1 MNNISHENSSFYNM
15 LLKESNNIGI
25 KLNNEQILKFEKYKK
40 LLVSWNEK
48 INLTAITD
56 DEGIVLKH
64 FIDCLEIVKYIDE
77 GKKIIDV
84 GTGAGF
90 PGIVIAIF
98 FNGKVEVT
106 LIDALNKRINFLQE
120 VIKELE
126 LKNVIVEHARAEEI
140 GSKEN
145 YREKYDYAVSRAV
158 APLNV
163 LLEFDT
169 PFLKIGGKCLLLKG
183 SNIEEEIKFL
193 WSKGIA
199 TINSCCG
206 HDKLPPTV
214 VVLEEDELRMREL
227 GYQSLPIS
235 THVFILKSWLTKP
248 K

>member
-1 MNNISHENSSFYNM
+1 METKFKELASKLNITLSDAEVDKFFLYKKI
-15 LLKESNNIGI
+15 LKE
-25 KLNNEQILKFEKYKK
+25 
-40 LLVSWNEK
+40 WNEK
-48 INLTAITD
+48 INLTAII
-56 DEGIVLKH
+56 EPNEIILKH
-64 FIDCLEIVKYIDE
+64 FIDSLTIYKDIPNKLSVV
-77 GKKIIDV
+77 DV

-120 VIKELE
+120 VIKELQ

-183 SNIEEEIKFL
+183 SNIEEEIKL
-193 WSKGIA
+193 SKSA
-199 TINSCCG
+199 LNVLNCKINNKYKYCYTYNDEIYNRYVVEIIKN
-206 HDKLPPTV
+206 DKT
-214 VVLEEDELRMREL
+214 
-227 GYQSLPIS
+227 SLKYPRIYGK
-235 THVFILKSWLTKP
+235 IKKNPL
-248 K
+248 

>member
-1 MNNISHENSSFYNM
+1 MNNISHENSPFYNM

-25 KLNNEQILKFEKYKK
+25 KLNNEQILKFEKYKN

-64 FIDCLEIVKYIDE
+64 FIDCLEIVKY
-77 GKKIIDV
+77 V

-120 VIKELE
+120 VIKKLE

-183 SNIEEEIKFL
+183 SNVEEEIKL
-193 WSKGIA
+193 SKNA
-199 TINSCCG
+199 LNVLNCKINNKYKYCYTYNDEIYSRYVVEIIKN
-206 HDKLPPTV
+206 DKT
-214 VVLEEDELRMREL
+214 
-227 GYQSLPIS
+227 SLKYPRIYGK
-235 THVFILKSWLTKP
+235 IKKNPL
-248 K
+248 

>member
-1 MNNISHENSSFYNM
+1 MSNISHENSSFYNM

-25 KLNNEQILKFEKYKK
+25 KLNNEQIVKFEKYKN

-98 FNGKVEVT
+98 FNRKVEVT

-145 YREKYDYAVSRAV
+145 YREKYDYAVSNIEVEIKLSKNA
-158 APLNV
+158 LNV
-163 LLEFDT
+163 LNCKINNKYKYCYTYNNEIYNRYVVEIIKNDKT
-169 PFLKIGGKCLLLKG
+169 SLKYPRIYGK
-183 SNIEEEIKFL
+183 IKKNPL
-193 WSKGIA
+193 
-199 TINSCCG
+199 
-206 HDKLPPTV
+206 
-214 VVLEEDELRMREL
+214 
-227 GYQSLPIS
+227 
-235 THVFILKSWLTKP
+235 
-248 K
+248 

>member
-1 MNNISHENSSFYNM
+1 MEENEFKEKMQEKSKILGFDFSVEQISKFYKYMNM
-15 LLKESNNIGI
+15 LIE
-25 KLNNEQILKFEKYKK
+25 
-40 LLVSWNEK
+40 WNEK
-48 INLTAITD
+48 INLTAII
-56 DEGIVLKH
+56 EPNEIILKH
-64 FIDCLEIVKYIDE
+64 FIDSLTIYKDIPNKSSVV
-77 GKKIIDV
+77 DV

-98 FNGKVEVT
+98 FNEKVEVT

-183 SNIEEEIKFL
+183 SNIEEEIKL
-193 WSKGIA
+193 SKSA
-199 TINSCCG
+199 LNVLNCKINNKYKYCYTYNDEIYNRYVVEIIKN
-206 HDKLPPTV
+206 DKI
-214 VVLEEDELRMREL
+214 
-227 GYQSLPIS
+227 SLKYPRIYGK
-235 THVFILKSWLTKP
+235 IKKNPL
-248 K
+248 

>member
-25 KLNNEQILKFEKYKK
+25 KLNNEQIVKFEKYKN

-145 YREKYDYAVSRAV
+145 CREKYDYAVSRAV

-183 SNIEEEIKFL
+183 SNIEEEIKL
-193 WSKGIA
+193 SKNA
-199 TINSCCG
+199 LNVLNCKINNKYKYCYTYNNEIYNRYVVEIIKN
-206 HDKLPPTV
+206 DKT
-214 VVLEEDELRMREL
+214 
-227 GYQSLPIS
+227 SLKYPRIYGK
-235 THVFILKSWLTKP
+235 IKKNPL
-248 K
+248 